1 LPHYLHHPIA
11 LRCIQAGKHVLVEK
25 EMSTSYELSLDMVRA
40 AQEAQVTLMVG
51 QSRRYY
57 DAVQESVRL
66 AQAGEIGRIFNVVS
80 LWQVKVEKAL
90 TGWWKSRAQAGGL
103 LLALNGSHAVDY
115 ITWLKGYA
123 YPKRVYCQLGHINPD
138 WQGEDEVTLVM
149 TYADGSTATVHLSFN
164 MAESRHFRIIEGT
177 GGSMY
182 LDNETTLTVNGQT
195 RVSGEQ
201 KPNTFALQV
210 KEFADSIRQGR
221 EPLSSGRL
229 VAPVNAIL
237 DIAFESARTNQ
248 ALDLPARYP
257 ELGI

>member
-1 LPHYLHHPIA
+1 
-11 LRCIQAGKHVLVEK
+11 
-25 EMSTSYELSLDMVRA
+25 
-40 AQEAQVTLMVG
+40 
-51 QSRRYY
+51 
-57 DAVQESVRL
+57 
-66 AQAGEIGRIFNVVS
+66 
-80 LWQVKVEKAL
+80 
-90 TGWWKSRAQAGGL
+90 
-103 LLALNGSHAVDY
+103 
-115 ITWLKGYA
+115 
-123 YPKRVYCQLGHINPD
+123 
-138 WQGEDEVTLVM
+138 
-149 TYADGSTATVHLSFN
+149 
-164 MAESRHFRIIEGT
+164 
-177 GGSMY
+177 
-182 LDNETTLTVNGQT
+182 LTVNGQT